1 MRKLASIQK
10 IVKISPIEGA
20 DKIEVAGVLGWE
32 CVVAK
37 KDNFKV
43 GDFIVYIEID
53 SIVPEKPE
61 FEFLRPRKFRVKT
74 IKLRKQ
80 ISQGL
85 VIPISMLPK
94 DTPIIEDSDVTDIL
108 GIVKHD
114 PQLIEEND
122 LVDKKSNSKI
132 KKILM
137 RVPVFRKIYLHF
149 NSNEK
154 GNFPSW
160 IKKTDEE
167 NVQRCAK
174 VISENFDNSFYI
186 TEKLEGQSFSA
197 FAFNSKVWGFNKKN
211 FGIASRNMWLKTK
224 DNSKYWQSTEKYN
237 LENILKN
244 YPYPITI
251 QAEQIGVGIQ
261 GNIYKLEDV
270 QIRVFNVII
279 DGKRLIYDDMND
291 FCVTNHLI
299 AVPLIDNNFIPS
311 QHIPSNDN
319 STIVKWFLDYSNG
332 VSDLYKTKREGI
344 VVRLNSNPD
353 ISFKVRSP
361 EYLLEHE

>member
-43 GDFIVYIEID
+43 GDFVVYIEID

-61 FEFLRPRKFRVKT
+61 FEFLKPRKFRVKT

-80 ISQGL
+80 VSQGL
-85 VIPISMLPK
+85 IIPISMLP
-94 DTPIIEDSDVTDIL
+94 DTPIVEDLDVTDIL
-108 GIVKHD
+108 GIIKHD
-114 PQLIEEND
+114 PQLVEEND
-122 LVDKKSNSKI
+122 LVEIKSNSKI
-132 KKILM
+132 KKMLM
-137 RVPVFRKIYLHF
+137 RVPMFRKIYLHF

-167 NVQRCAK
+167 NIQKCAK
-174 VISENFDNSFYI
+174 VISENFDDSFYI
-186 TEKLEGQSFSA
+186 TEKLEGQSLTA
-197 FAFNSKVWGFNKKN
+197 FNFNSKVWGFNKKK

-224 DNSKYWQSTEKYN
+224 NNSKYWQSAEKYE
-237 LENILKN
+237 LERILMDYKN
-244 YPYPITI
+244 ITI

-261 GNIYKLEDV
+261 GNIYKLEDI
-270 QIRVFNVII
+270 QIRVFNVIV
-279 DGKRLIYDDMND
+279 DNKKMGYDDMHH
-291 FCVTNHLI
+291 FCVSNHLI
-299 AVPLIDNNFIPS
+299 AVPIINGSFIPS
-311 QHIPSNDN
+311 QHISSNDT

-361 EYLLEHE
+361 EYLLEHGQ